1 MKLFIGVAKR
11 FLLIS
16 IFLPIISCL
25 SDMNFWS
32 RGNVDLSKATWL
44 LAEKVPLITDRG
56 GLPGGGAS
64 PVPVN
69 QLFNFAPGT
78 KVSISS
84 LGGAIDSTGTSIVDD
99 FDGDGILNVNETT
112 TNVWVSDYPVVE
124 ASIAPPITMKVA
136 VWKQGTTLQDDLAN
150 EISADDLESGTSEG
164 SEKIHQTELNLKT
177 VQFQDSFSSSNSASG
192 SVSASVEYGVKGGVG
207 PVEAG
212 MNFGMSA
219 SASWEASNSTSATT
233 TKWADRPFKNNLD
246 SDSQNLKANASS
258 QKSRKYRADKSV
270 KTTNEMTT
278 KPDGG
283 YVRAALYI
291 KNNSVNMPVKL
302 KNILCSLMFETQTG
316 ELIPVESF
324 RLLKGDGSPFE
335 IEVYGDTEFGPY
347 VIEKTGLNGFEVER
361 AIALGYN
368 PKIFIVDY
376 EMTHVKDSN
385 YQSALLNFSGDNLKV
400 IEENAK
406 GRTALV
412 KIIGPNKRE
421 MYRVTAFD
429 ALDTNDSNPC
439 KVKTAGSLVPGI
451 SLMNALRRISCSGIM
466 DIEFDDYVIDFSEIA
481 PTLGESKIHIKGIKT
496 LGGIQTVI
504 PCEKDLAGNR
514 IPRTGSDGQVRT
526 ACVQKPISQWT
537 KEEEETAGIW
547 AVYSKGKH
555 YSPTSYYYD
564 ETGPTKTKRVFDSSV
579 SLPSLSTFMVR
590 GVDST
595 VWAGDTYDIVYI
607 ALKDL
612 LKKQQQFGTNPLE
625 TIDTSYKLNT
635 AWDLTS
641 IGAHPYYP
649 STQSLF
655 LGDAGFGE
663 KVQLEIKLESTNYL
677 QANFGTPQTAGV
689 FQYFTDFSYSYGK
702 VTEDRYDMD
711 QAMDFEISLGLG
723 GERSDW
729 MHIRKGVVP
738 YTSSPSEADLYK
750 LMSCGKSLDHTNQI
764 FKVCIQLPRKH
775 VSADPELSLVKLYIR
790 PALNSAYRRS
800 AWPLKFSEVRKVQG
814 ILYAPIAKDD
824 KSLLVSSSS
833 IISDGGGAFADGN
846 SLKVFGDPNTYTIQT
861 VASTDS
867 PCEPGTPNTSL
878 CRLITLDP
886 NTPIKLPARRTTS
899 VYVLA
904 GLTQPN
910 VRLVAENNFFAD
922 WNSQY
927 SSFTSSPTPGLW
939 ETPQY
944 LSLFTGNTP
953 VNCNTYPF
961 SISCLGINTD
971 YSILNWLGGDNLGV
985 AHWNSWSD
993 GGSLTGFLQNGLP
1006 NLVTSSGRSY
1016 RLEANLDD
1024 FTIAQNAEPLV
1035 TTSNN
1040 SLPFLSNITVGG
1052 KTLSIWKSGVNI
1064 YGRVYDISNSVQT
1077 SEVKLNT
1084 SPVTPSGAVPN
1095 IIAKDN
1101 GNGIVL
1107 LLYESQTTTPNDT
1120 IIVNRIKIDS
1130 NGTLST
1136 TPGAVMVSNRTAP
1149 SMSSIDLI
1157 PNGTHSVVIWNS
1169 VSGTN
1174 FSGFGKIVSIAPNGN
1189 AVPNTG
1195 TDFTFLN
1202 AWAGT
1207 SANSRLLLSGA
1218 SITGTNIGVIAF
1230 AQITISGSS
1239 NYGIA
1244 AVVLGDINAAG
1255 SAGTSPLFQV
1265 GTSTNAPVR
1274 QLVPVS
1280 GAGTGSGSYV
1290 VPMVVGTFTGNY
1302 LNPNPKAFVAWVES
1316 PNGVTGAAGTITGRG
1331 LLADTVNYGLPITA
1345 SNITLSD
1352 NGGGSILNSNVILSS
1367 ELNVSTALLTYTK
1380 ANRIYAKPI
1389 DLKEG
1394 NSFVNALLLDTST
1407 SASSKRP
1414 SSAMLF
1420 YGSSSLSDLRYLV
1433 SWEHTDTTSSKKS
1446 IRGRIGRMS
1455 DFSKAD
1461 GNSELILGKGSS
1473 FDQTLPALSYKV
1485 WSTDGGITYNR
1496 KALVTWL
1503 SSETSPG
1510 TLKGQVFDL
1519 INGSNLP
1526 YGANNFFVSPLIER
1540 EYSLKAKLSF

>member
-1 MKLFIGVAKR
+1 MKQFVRITR
-11 FLLIS
+11 YYLLI
-16 IFLPIISCL
+16 IFFLPFVSCL
-25 SDMNFWS
+25 SDMNFWN

-44 LAEKVPLITDRG
+44 VAEKVPLITDRG
-56 GLPGGGAS
+56 GLPGGGS
-64 PVPVN
+64 TPVPVS
-69 QLFNFAPGT
+69 QLFKFAPGT

-84 LGGAIDSTGTSIVDD
+84 LGGAIDPTGTTIGDD

-112 TNVWVSDYPVVE
+112 TNVWVADYPVVE

-150 EISADDLESGTSEG
+150 EISADDLESGISEG
-164 SEKIHQTELNLKT
+164 SEKIHQTELNLRT
-177 VQFQDSFSSSNSASG
+177 VQFQDSYSSTVSGSG

-219 SASWEASNSTSATT
+219 SSSWEASNSVSATT

-270 KTTNEMTT
+270 KTASEMTT

-385 YQSALLNFSGDNLKV
+385 YQSSLLNFSGDNLKV

-429 ALDTNDSNPC
+429 AIDTNDSNPC
-439 KVKTAGSLVPGI
+439 KVKTAGALVPGI
-451 SLMNALRRISCSGIM
+451 SLKNALMRISCSGIM

-481 PTLGESKIHIKGIKT
+481 PTLGESKLHIKGIKS
-496 LGGIQTVI
+496 LGGIQTVV
-504 PCEKDLAGNR
+504 PCET
-514 IPRTGSDGQVRT
+514 PRVDKIGSDGQTRT

-537 KEEEETAGIW
+537 KEEEEKAGIW
-547 AVYSKGKH
+547 AIYSKGKY
-555 YSPTSYYYD
+555 YSPTAYYYD
-564 ETGPTKTKRVFDSSV
+564 GEGQNKTKRIFDASATT
-579 SLPSLSTFMVR
+579 LPAFMVK
-590 GVDST
+590 GVEST
-595 VWAGDTYDIVYI
+595 VWAGDTYDIVYV

-635 AWDLTS
+635 TWDLAS
-641 IGAHPYYP
+641 VGAHPYYP

-702 VTEDRYDMD
+702 ITEDRYDMD
-711 QAMDFEISLGLG
+711 QAMDFEISLGIG
-723 GERSDW
+723 GERSEW
-729 MHIRKGVVP
+729 MHIRKGVIP
-738 YTSSPSEADLYK
+738 YTSSPSETDKYK

-764 FKVCIQLPRKH
+764 FKVCIQLPKKH
-775 VSADPELSLVKLYIR
+775 VSADPEISLVKLYIR
-790 PALNSAYRRS
+790 PTLNSAYRRA
-800 AWPLKFSEVRKVQG
+800 AWPLKYSEVRKVQAN
-814 ILYAPIAKDD
+814 LYAPIAKDNT
-824 KSLLVSSSS
+824 SLLISSSS
-833 IISDGGGAFADGN
+833 IISDGGGSFAAGD
-846 SLKVFGDPNTYTIQT
+846 SLRVFGDSNTYTIQA

-867 PCEPGTPNTSL
+867 QCEPGTSNPSL
-878 CRLITLDP
+878 CRLITLQSS
-886 NTPIKLPARRTTS
+886 TPIKLPARRTTS

-910 VRLVAENNFFAD
+910 VRLAVENGFFTD
-922 WNSQY
+922 WNTQY

-944 LSLFTGNTP
+944 LTLFTSNTP
-953 VNCNTYPF
+953 VNCATYSF
-961 SISCLGINTD
+961 SISCLGITTD

-993 GGSLTGFLQNGLP
+993 GGNLSSFVQGGLP
-1006 NLVTSSGRSY
+1006 YLVTPNTGRSY
-1016 RLEANLDD
+1016 RLEPNSSDFSISTSTGTEPINL
-1024 FTIAQNAEPLV
+1024 TI
-1035 TTSNN
+1035 
-1040 SLPFLSNITVGG
+1040 GG
-1052 KTLSIWKSGVNI
+1052 KSLTIWKNGVNLF
-1064 YGRVYDISNSVQT
+1064 GRVYDIATGTFSSVVQ
-1077 SEVKLNT
+1077 LNT
-1084 SPVTPSGAVPN
+1084 SALMANSKVV
-1095 IIAKDN
+1095 AKDN
-1101 GNGIVL
+1101 TNGIVL
-1107 LLYESQTTTPNDT
+1107 VAYESQTTNPNDT
-1120 IIVNRIKIDS
+1120 IIVNRIKIDPD
-1130 NGTLST
+1130 GTLAT
-1136 TPGAVMVSNRTAP
+1136 TPGATMVSNRSYLAGTQ
-1149 SMSSIDLI
+1149 SSIDLL
-1157 PNGTHSVVIWNS
+1157 PNGDHNVLVWNATAANGGSNTYHS
-1169 VSGTN
+1169 GY
-1174 FSGFGKIVSIAPNGN
+1174 GKIVSIAGNGN
-1189 AVPNTG
+1189 AVPNSG
-1195 TDFTFLN
+1195 TEFTFLSN
-1202 AWAGT
+1202 WNVANGSKLLI
-1207 SANSRLLLSGA
+1207 SASALD
-1218 SITGTNIGVIAF
+1218 GTNTGIISY
-1230 AQITISGSS
+1230 AQVTAS
-1239 NYGIA
+1239 NTYGIA
-1244 AVVLGDINAAG
+1244 AFSTNDIN
-1255 SAGTSPLFQV
+1255 SAGLISSPPVTLTTGTAPFLPVYNRQIVAV
-1265 GTSTNAPVR
+1265 GS
-1274 QLVPVS
+1274 
-1280 GAGTGSGSYV
+1280 GTGSISSLVTGGAYVGLYV
-1290 VPMVVGTFTGNY
+1290 VT
-1302 LNPNPKAFVAWVES
+1302 NPYYRGFVAWLDG
-1316 PNGVTGAAGTITGRG
+1316 NGIITGRG
-1331 LLADTVNYGLPITA
+1331 FDMASGQNAAPIGSA
-1345 SNITLSD
+1345 NIVLSD
-1352 NGGGSILNSNVILSS
+1352 ATGGQNSNLQLAMLSFV
-1367 ELNVSTALLTYTK
+1367 ETAILTYTK
-1380 ANRIYAKPI
+1380 GTRVYVRPI
-1389 DLKEG
+1389 NIKEG
-1394 NSFVNALLLDTST
+1394 NSFVNALALDSSSTASSRKPTST
-1407 SASSKRP
+1407 
-1414 SSAMLF
+1414 MIF
-1420 YGSSSLSDLRYLV
+1420 YGSTAYSDLKYLV
-1433 SWEHTDTTSSKKS
+1433 GWEHTDASTSKKT
-1446 IRGRIGRMS
+1446 IRGRIGRLN
-1455 DFSKAD
+1455 DFAKPE
-1461 GNSELILGKGSS
+1461 GLSEIILSTSNVG
-1473 FDQTLPALSYKV
+1473 DQTSPVTSYKI
-1485 WSTDGGITYNR
+1485 WSTDGGVTYNR

-1503 SSETSPG
+1503 SQETSPG
-1510 TLKGQVFDL
+1510 IVKGQVLDL
-1519 INGSNLP
+1519 VNSSILP